1 MIPAN
6 AIQAKTL
13 LGRAIVSQADG
24 KVLGHV
30 RDIVFDHDTNEAL
43 SLVTAEKDLF
53 GLIDAVVVPWRFI
66 RAISSDVVM
75 VENAQAAMKLRDD
88 TRSHGVVQRQT
99 VLSGTTILSDK
110 GESLGT
116 LADMFIDATSGN
128 VVGYAVSGGFLSD
141 TLRGKKFIPAPP
153 GLEIGKDAAIARA
166 TTEAQI
172 KGQIPTDVVL
182 PEIET
187 SSTRMPDVQ
196 QSNAQTSNDRIET
209 PTSMPTEEPTIKH
222 PSERHLGTPFGGG
235 S

>member
-53 GLIDAVVVPWRFI
+53 GLIDAVVVPWRFV
-66 RAISSDVVM
+66 RAVSGDVVM

-88 TRSHGVVQRQT
+88 TRSHGAVSRET
-99 VLSGTTILSDK
+99 VLSGTAILSDK

-153 GLEIGKDAAIARA
+153 GLEIGKDAAIARPTA
-166 TTEAQI
+166 EAHI
-172 KGQIPTDVVL
+172 KGKIPTDVAL

-187 SSTRMPDVQ
+187 SSTRNESEFPELK
-196 QSNAQTSNDRIET
+196 R
-209 PTSMPTEEPTIKH
+209 
-222 PSERHLGTPFGGG
+222 PSERHIST
-235 S
+235 SD

>member
-24 KVLGHV
+24 KVVGHV

-43 SLVTAEKDLF
+43 SLVIAEKDLF

-66 RAISSDVVM
+66 RAVSSDVVM
-75 VENAQAAMKLRDD
+75 VENAQSAMKLRDD
-88 TRSHGVVQRQT
+88 ARSHGVTQRET

-110 GESLGT
+110 GETLGT
-116 LADMFIDATSGN
+116 LADMFIDTKSGD
-128 VVGYAVSGGFLSD
+128 VVGYVVSGGFLSD

-153 GLEIGKDAAIARA
+153 GLEIGKDAAIARP

-172 KGQIPTDVVL
+172 KGQIPTDVAL
-182 PEIET
+182 PDIIDQT
-187 SSTRMPDVQ
+187 SSTRSDAPELY
-196 QSNAQTSNDRIET
+196 SE
-209 PTSMPTEEPTIKH
+209 IKR
-222 PSERHLGTPFGGG
+222 PGERHISTQD
-235 S
+235 